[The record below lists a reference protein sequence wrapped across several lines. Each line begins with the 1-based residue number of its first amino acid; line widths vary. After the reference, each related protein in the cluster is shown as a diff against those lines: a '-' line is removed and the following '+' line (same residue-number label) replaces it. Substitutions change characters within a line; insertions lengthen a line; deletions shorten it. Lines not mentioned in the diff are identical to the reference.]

1 MRAVHDAPRVR
12 AFEQAFNLI
21 DPARDTDS
29 WGGLRATILDIVEA
43 MDVSPPANE
52 IQGLEGWNDAASSEI
67 ERQLDAVVPGEVI
80 AELGRG
86 REASGRAQLLRKWR
100 AVLLLRQAGLALGW
114 LPYKTVI
121 QSWLSE
127 HQAALGSRPSGDLR
141 LGLNNLVLPS
151 HAELNL
157 APFRPRTMEL
167 GSSLPANC
175 VAVSLLE
182 RDLRLELVAD
192 GDTLSAELRLAAVQG
207 GTAETVAKLPI
218 DLRIAR
224 EALLNVDGPS
234 GSFTEIGEAAFARI
248 ERARAALVSGRYL
261 ASARLLFSDAAGQ
274 AWEIVP
280 QASGASP
287 FRLQSRSGGRR

>member
-1 MRAVHDAPRVR
+1 
-12 AFEQAFNLI
+12 
-21 DPARDTDS
+21 
-29 WGGLRATILDIVEA
+29 
-43 MDVSPPANE
+43 MD
-52 IQGLEGWNDAASSEI
+52 
-67 ERQLDAVVPGEVI
+67 
-80 AELGRG
+80 
-86 REASGRAQLLRKWR
+86 
-100 AVLLLRQAGLALGW
+100 
-114 LPYKTVI
+114 
-121 QSWLSE
+121 
-127 HQAALGSRPSGDLR
+127 
-141 LGLNNLVLPS
+141 
-151 HAELNL
+151 
-157 APFRPRTMEL
+157 L

-207 GTAETVAKLPI
+207 GTTEIVAKLPI

-261 ASARLLFSDAAGQ
+261 ASARVLFSDVAGQ

-280 QASGASP
+280 QASGVSP

>member
-1 MRAVHDAPRVR
+1 
-12 AFEQAFNLI
+12 
-21 DPARDTDS
+21 
-29 WGGLRATILDIVEA
+29 
-43 MDVSPPANE
+43 
-52 IQGLEGWNDAASSEI
+52 
-67 ERQLDAVVPGEVI
+67 
-80 AELGRG
+80 
-86 REASGRAQLLRKWR
+86 
-100 AVLLLRQAGLALGW
+100 
-114 LPYKTVI
+114 
-121 QSWLSE
+121 
-127 HQAALGSRPSGDLR
+127 
-141 LGLNNLVLPS
+141 
-151 HAELNL
+151 
-157 APFRPRTMEL
+157 
-167 GSSLPANC
+167 
-175 VAVSLLE
+175 VSLLE

-192 GDTLSAELRLAAVQG
+192 GDTLSAELRLAAAQG

-261 ASARLLFSDAAGQ
+261 ASARLLLSDAAGQ